1 MSTGTRPEP
10 EFGRR
15 TLHFFSMLDCSGSMQ
30 GTKIAALNTACETA
44 IPAMRDEAAKNPEAQ
59 VLVRVITFSDN
70 AQWAVLAADLNDF
83 KPPAQPGKT
92 DRFICIREIGVTFNE
107 FLHIIEPTPK
117 TLLKN
122 DGTVITNV
130 QDHGRGFGGA
140 PLDFG
145 LPADK

>member
-1 MSTGTRPEP
+1 MVGQFKS
-10 EFGRR
+10 
-15 TLHFFSMLDCSGSMQ
+15 LS
-30 GTKIAALNTACETA
+30 IARA
-44 IPAMRDEAAKNPEAQ
+44 NPEMS
-59 VLVRVITFSDN
+59 LVR
-70 AQWAVLAADLNDF
+70 AAPLRSDLNDF

-107 FLHIIEPTPK
+107 FLHIIELIPK

-122 DGTVITNV
+122 NGTVITNV